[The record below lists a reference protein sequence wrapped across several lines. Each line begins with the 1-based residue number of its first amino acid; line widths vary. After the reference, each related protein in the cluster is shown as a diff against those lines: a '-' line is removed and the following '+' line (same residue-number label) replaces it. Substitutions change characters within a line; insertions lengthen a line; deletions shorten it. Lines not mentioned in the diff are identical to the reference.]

1 MIRDSLK
8 LEGIWINISNLNAY
22 RKLIKII
29 KTLNFS
35 FGLKVFEKRLAWRI
49 SYEML

>member
-8 LEGIWINISNLNAY
+8 LEGIWINTSNLNAY
-22 RKLIKII
+22 QKLIKII

-35 FGLKVFEKRLAWRI
+35 FGQKVFEKRFAWRI
-49 SYEML
+49 SYEIM

>member
-8 LEGIWINISNLNAY
+8 LEGIWINNSNLNAY
-22 RKLIKII
+22 QKVIILI

-35 FGLKVFEKRLAWRI
+35 FGLKVFEKRFAW
-49 SYEML
+49 